1 MIDAPYVV
9 VQQVPVWRMIGP
21 YFWVRY
27 ERWDCILGFSWP
39 DNRVQSLFHLC
50 AVFLCSTYLYKTS
63 QNCPTTHYSKQHC
76 PVSPEECA
84 TFPLL
89 LKSHHIWRKLCMHDC
104 WNVFRVSAW
113 SYGIPSVNILVLIKV
128 FSHKKNKVFQLL
140 MFQLAQQ
147 ALCTD
152 QTVIFCHCRH
162 ELASPHQIWLVSK
175 AIIPNCSDRVPWKLE
190 LLSKRFSAYL
200 YKFQY
205 SDGIKTVSK
214 RFAFGYNYRISVSAF
229 LCELWKQATVQ
240 LSSSEPFCKSLLL
253 CI

>member
-128 FSHKKNKVFQLL
+128 FSHKKKQSIS
-140 MFQLAQQ
+140 
-147 ALCTD
+147 ALN
-152 QTVIFCHCRH
+152 
-162 ELASPHQIWLVSK
+162 VS
-175 AIIPNCSDRVPWKLE
+175 ACSTSSLHGSDGH
-190 LLSKRFSAYL
+190 LLSLQAWIGIPS
-200 YKFQY
+200 
-205 SDGIKTVSK
+205 SDMT
-214 RFAFGYNYRISVSAF
+214 
-229 LCELWKQATVQ
+229 
-240 LSSSEPFCKSLLL
+240 
-253 CI
+253 CIEGHHT